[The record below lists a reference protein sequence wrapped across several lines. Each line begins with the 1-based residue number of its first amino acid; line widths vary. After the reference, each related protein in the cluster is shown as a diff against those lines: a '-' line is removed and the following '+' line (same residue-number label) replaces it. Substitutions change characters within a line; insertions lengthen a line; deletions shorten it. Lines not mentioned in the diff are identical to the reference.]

1 MCIVKSN
8 HVTFSFTTACTSN
21 SVISNNSLFITT
33 KNSLKLHSE
42 PIGQVSVLTQK
53 KRKILLF
60 VVTVVVVVMVIVVAV
75 VAAVAV

>member
-8 HVTFSFTTACTSN
+8 RVTFSFTTACTSN